1 MLDLDFDA
9 TTIALGFLFSAIGF
23 VAFRYG
29 RKMEL
34 LPPTVIGLMLMF
46 YPLFVSGPVWLL
58 TVGVG
63 LTFGLWLFRE

>member
-1 MLDLDFDA
+1 MIDLDP
-9 TTIALGFLFSAIGF
+9 TTMVLGLVFSGIGF

-34 LPPTVIGLMLMF
+34 LSPVMIGLALMF
-46 YPLFVSGPVWLL
+46 YPLFVRGAGWTL

-63 LTFGLWLFRE
+63 LTAFLWLFRE